1 MILAILQAR
10 MSSTRLPGKVMM
22 PLAGA
27 AMIKLQIERIAASVR
42 IADLVVAPSDQPS
55 DDSPE
60 AFLKSQDVKI
70 FRGSL
75 DNVQSRFL
83 GAAEAYGPT
92 ADPSRKAQLAP
103 SLARAPA
110 RVRQRITW
118 PPPMTGP
125 PSWANSTFTS
135 MNRAIHN
142 SRGSNSRALT
152 ESSLN

>member
-10 MSSTRLPGKVMM
+10 MSSNRPPGTVMM

-27 AMIKLQIERIAASVR
+27 AMTQRQIERIAASVR

-83 GAAEAYGPT
+83 GAAEVT
-92 ADPSRKAQLAP
+92 AR
-103 SLARAPA
+103 R
-110 RVRQRITW
+110 
-118 PPPMTGP
+118 
-125 PSWANSTFTS
+125 ST
-135 MNRAIHN
+135 
-142 SRGSNSRALT
+142 
-152 ESSLN
+152 